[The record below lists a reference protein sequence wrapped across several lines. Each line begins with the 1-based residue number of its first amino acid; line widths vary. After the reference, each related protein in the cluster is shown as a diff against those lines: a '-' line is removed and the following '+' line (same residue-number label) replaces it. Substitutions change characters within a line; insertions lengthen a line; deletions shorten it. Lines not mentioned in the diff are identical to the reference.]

1 MSEIDK
7 LRAENTRLNDELYRE
22 REAHRRLTVAY
33 AELRRHAEG
42 VVVRHRSGFPVVVAV
57 GSLAA
62 HLEEKGKK

>member
-1 MSEIDK
+1 MSELDN

-22 REAHRRLTVAY
+22 REAHRRLIIAY
-33 AELRRHAEG
+33 AELRRHAEN

-62 HLEEKGKK
+62 HLERKDR